1 MCWVGS
7 KERCGRDSVEWFVLT
22 HGFELILSVGE
33 GCMSPL
39 LYVKAAPEPP
49 PPLVLPLVSSS
60 ASHPKPLPLST
71 GLAVGCFLGV
81 QSSPLSFNS
90 WTLHFSV
97 QTGSHSP
104 GPPDSSSKQAFL
116 GDTHTLPTV
125 TSPHTWV
132 LQEC

>member
-49 PPLVLPLVSSS
+49 PPGASLSLLFSEPSKAPSSVHRPS
-60 ASHPKPLPLST
+60 RWLFSGSP
-71 GLAVGCFLGV
+71 VF
-81 QSSPLSFNS
+81 SPLI
-90 WTLHFSV
+90 
-97 QTGSHSP
+97 
-104 GPPDSSSKQAFL
+104 
-116 GDTHTLPTV
+116 
-125 TSPHTWV
+125 
-132 LQEC
+132 